1 MAPCP
6 VPFSITLTTVIGKH
20 CKANSAQPRVA
31 AGHTTVVKHCSAPHY
46 HECRSRTDPV
56 LGFKGP
62 KQEAFAQDKSPELG
76 AGCAWEWDVWK
87 RRRMALSVTSYRS
100 TLPKTYE

>member
-76 AGCAWEWDVWK
+76 ARCVWEWDVWK
-87 RRRMALSVTSYRS
+87 RRSM
-100 TLPKTYE
+100 